1 MRRYQEPTMKSSLE
15 RSVLPTCKV
24 GFLHETPAHP
34 SAKFRN
40 GRRMCGTLTSYVT
53 ASVPI
58 PLALSLSSRVL
69 GRLATSRRTRT
80 PHAVAR
86 HTQPQRTNE
95 RKKGKQQTNKQL
107 SPSLT
112 QHLFPISAPHAQ
124 SMPVAWEADT
134 LRKAGLRWL
143 CRALTVRAR
152 WYCQSCLAP

>member
-1 MRRYQEPTMKSSLE
+1 MKHLHIQVPSSETEEECVAL
-15 RSVLPTCKV
+15 
-24 GFLHETPAHP
+24 LHL
-34 SAKFRN
+34 
-40 GRRMCGTLTSYVT
+40 TLRH
-53 ASVPI
+53 
-58 PLALSLSSRVL
+58 LFLSLSLCHSALVYSV
-69 GRLATSRRTRT
+69 GYVKADPDATRCVWRDT
-80 PHAVAR
+80 